1 MADVIH
7 FPVLV
12 DKPVVQTRGPGRR
25 PKSIPNIQRILFDR
39 RLAAARH
46 EAEQSH
52 QALTRK
58 TVLTH
63 YVGHDRMVVQRQG
76 DGTWRLEING
86 RYSDDVDLASQTLR
100 QCASKIDSEFR
111 GVGVVPPNVYP
122 LETEVRHG

>member
-7 FPVLV
+7 FPALV

-52 QALTRK
+52 QALTK
-58 TVLTH
+58 QTLLTH
-63 YVGHDRMVVQRQG
+63 YLGGDRMVVQRQD
-76 DGTWRLEING
+76 DGTWKLQMNG
-86 RYSDDVDLASQTLR
+86 RYSDDMELASYTLR
-100 QCASKIDSEFR
+100 QCASTIDSMEA
-111 GVGVVPPNVYP
+111 
-122 LETEVRHG
+122 RHG